1 MDIELRQIKR
11 EVIDR
16 VLEEYKIQLEQKYA
30 EQRITIEQKYSAY
43 NATNHSFSEE
53 EVNGKRE
60 RYIEYEIRKL
70 KKRYINTLIENAIK
84 NCFGLQDETW
94 NWKGFPDEEIVEFL
108 FLMVSLHF
116 MDDRIIY
123 YDKLDTDRRSKNKYI
138 FRDLKK
144 CSLNIDFTN
153 YCTYILKKSRNFVPC
168 NEEMINL
175 MLDAEAH
182 SLCLDIDNQKNEP
195 YIMRVIEGVYR
206 YYLLPSANGKNVLEL
221 YGAISLCEEIIGS
234 MFMRY
239 YSCNASEIIYSTV
252 KGFLSA
258 IARVIA
264 EIDISQMSKQLKYD
278 TGYDIFQDYVWRLMD
293 QTTKKEYAVR
303 SDIFINLKE
312 NLKKDPADTFVL
324 EEEKCTKIVELMKW
338 YMQNNYSVYSY
349 KELNTAY
356 SKELYYEIYID
367 KDKYKGMTPEV
378 ITNKILRNEYYRGY
392 NLSEE
397 ILFLMYKIRR
407 GILRS
412 RNIDYKMYFDLRDTF
427 NKVLELIW
435 DISREDNY
443 NPAILFNLCGR
454 IVAEWERFK
463 K

>member
-11 EVIDR
+11 KVIDR
-16 VLEEYKIQLEQKYA
+16 VVEEYKIQLDQKYA
-30 EQRITIEQKYSAY
+30 EQRTEMAQEYSASS
-43 NATNHSFSEE
+43 ATNHSFSAE
-53 EVNGKRE
+53 EVNEKRE
-60 RYIEYEIRKL
+60 RYVEYEIRKL

-84 NCFGLQDETW
+84 NCFGLQNEMW
-94 NWKGFPDEEIVEFL
+94 NWKGFPDDQIVEFL
-108 FLMVSLHF
+108 FSMVSLHF

-153 YCTYILKKSRNFVPC
+153 YCAYILQKSQNFVPC

-175 MLDAEAH
+175 VLDAKAH
-182 SLCLDIDNQKNEP
+182 SLYLDIENQKNEP
-195 YIMRVIEGVYR
+195 YIMKVIEGLYR
-206 YYLLPSANGKNVLEL
+206 YYLLPSANGKYVLEL
-221 YGAISLCEEIIGS
+221 YSAISLCEEMIGS

-239 YSCNASEIIYSTV
+239 YICNANEITYSTV

-264 EIDISQMSKQLKYD
+264 EIDISQVSKELKYD

-312 NLKKDPADTFVL
+312 NLKRDPADNFVV
-324 EEEKCTKIVELMKW
+324 EDKKITKIIELMKW
-338 YMQNNYSVYSY
+338 YMQHNYSVYSNE
-349 KELNTAY
+349 ELKTAY

-367 KDKYKGMTPEV
+367 KDKYKRMTAEV
-378 ITNKILRNEYYRGY
+378 IANKILRNEYYRGY

-412 RNIDYKMYFDLRDTF
+412 RNIDYKMYFDLRDIF

-435 DISREDNY
+435 DISRKDNY
-443 NPAILFNLCGR
+443 NPAVLFNLCGR
-454 IVAEWERFK
+454 IVAEWEQFEK
-463 K
+463 

>member
-1 MDIELRQIKR
+1 MDIRQIKR
-11 EVIDR
+11 KVIDR
-16 VLEEYKIQLEQKYA
+16 VLEKFKIQLEQKYA
-30 EQRITIEQKYSAY
+30 EQRTVIAQEYSAY
-43 NATNHSFSEE
+43 SATDHSFSEE

-60 RYIEYEIRKL
+60 NYIEYRIRKL

-94 NWKGFPDEEIVEFL
+94 NWERFPDEQIAEFL
-108 FLMVSLHF
+108 LSIVSLHF
-116 MDDRIIY
+116 TDDRIIY

-144 CSLNIDFTN
+144 CSLDIDFTN
-153 YCTYILKKSRNFVPC
+153 YCAYILEKSRNFVPC

-182 SLCLDIDNQKNEP
+182 LLRLDMENQKNKP
-195 YIMRVIEGVYR
+195 YIMRVIDGLYR
-206 YYLLPSANGKNVLEL
+206 YYLLPSANGKYVLEL
-221 YGAISLCEEIIGS
+221 YAAISSCEEMIGS

-239 YSCNASEIIYSTV
+239 YSRNANEITYNTV
-252 KGFLSA
+252 KDFLSA
-258 IARVIA
+258 IARVIE
-264 EIDISQMSKQLKYD
+264 EIDISQVAKGLKYD

-303 SDIFINLKE
+303 SGIFINLKE
-312 NLKKDPADTFVL
+312 NLKKNPADNFVV
-324 EEEKCTKIVELMKW
+324 EEEKCTKIMELMKW
-338 YMQNNYSVYSY
+338 YMKNNYSVYSY
-349 KELNTAY
+349 KELKTAY

-367 KDKYKGMTPEV
+367 KEKYKRMTAE
-378 ITNKILRNEYYRGY
+378 IIANKILRNEYYRGY

-412 RNIDYKMYFDLRDTF
+412 SNIDYKMYFDLRDTF

-435 DISREDNY
+435 DISRKDNY
-443 NPAILFNLCGR
+443 NPAVLFNLWGR

-463 K
+463 N